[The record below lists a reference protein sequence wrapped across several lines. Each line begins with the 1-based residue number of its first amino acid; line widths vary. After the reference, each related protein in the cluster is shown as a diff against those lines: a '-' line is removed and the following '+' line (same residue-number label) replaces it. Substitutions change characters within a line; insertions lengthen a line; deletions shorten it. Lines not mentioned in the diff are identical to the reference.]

1 MRFIARHFHNGDMI
15 CTMHLCLSYWGS
27 HFILLQREHEMGRG
41 WKWEKEILQ
50 NWMRHRGFWPC
61 GIEKYSIFL
70 PFIVGG
76 RGYHFLLPQREEG
89 RGNRWIWGKREEV
102 AEDWDLT
109 TASNMMCPFASAG
122 CAFAP
127 PSSWIFHTWLNHLRH
142 RRERTEKRT
151 LKQRAIH
158 FSSLSQPLWPWETRK
173 KFRPLPFQSIF
184 HGHRSHGCEFTQS

>member
-27 HFILLQREHEMGRG
+27 HFILLQREHERGRG

-89 RGNRWIWGKREEV
+89 RKEQGQKMRKGKSSKVNETQGF
-102 AEDWDLT
+102 LYLGIQIG
-109 TASNMMCPFASAG
+109 PFAACWAVFVQLNFQLFS
-122 CAFAP
+122 
-127 PSSWIFHTWLNHLRH
+127 FHTGESNSLLPQ
-142 RRERTEKRT
+142 RERKEGRSRGRKWEKGT
-151 LKQRAIH
+151 LQ
-158 FSSLSQPLWPWETRK
+158 
-173 KFRPLPFQSIF
+173 
-184 HGHRSHGCEFTQS
+184 

>member
-122 CAFAP
+122 CACAP
-127 PSSWIFHTWLNHLRH
+127 PSSWISTHLIEPFAPPPRTDGKTNSKTTGNPFFLSVTAALALRDEKKGPTLAFPFH
-142 RRERTEKRT
+142 
-151 LKQRAIH
+151 
-158 FSSLSQPLWPWETRK
+158 FPWP
-173 KFRPLPFQSIF
+173 P
-184 HGHRSHGCEFTQS
+184 